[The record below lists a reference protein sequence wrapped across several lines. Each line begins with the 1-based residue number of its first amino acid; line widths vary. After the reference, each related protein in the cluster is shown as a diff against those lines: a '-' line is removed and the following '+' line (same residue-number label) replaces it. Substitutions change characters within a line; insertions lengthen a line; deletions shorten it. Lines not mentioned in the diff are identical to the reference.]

1 MNLSGAY
8 ERLDE
13 LLAQTGLV
21 ASDELRERLQGAMEL
36 IHGWFSVSSAA
47 WLRLVQVALMT
58 PDRLNHR
65 RPEVLALS
73 KVVQEKWKT
82 AATSD
87 GLALLQAVLFALW
100 GELGSPASAV
110 LLRTAISAETRPI
123 YQQRALEE
131 VWNRLG
137 DFGPPPSFPGRMSNP
152 TNESAFVAGL
162 DQILAHPGN
171 PNVLAAHGG
180 ILLRGLK
187 DAVVSLWHKVP
198 GGDPDQLT
206 LLWWGQARYST
217 TQRRSLRHFSPAE
230 RLTIAA
236 REVCDLS
243 QHLHFNPTAAY
254 LVEVLHALGDAWDET
269 RPLRAW
275 LDDLHATQKLIGP
288 LASNPSE
295 GGATALPSLTLLA
308 GTPVDDLGEKCQ
320 INLDTPYTRADW
332 ATWLLGELTLA
343 RVLAP

>member
-21 ASDELRERLQGAMEL
+21 ASDELRERLQGAMEPL
-36 IHGWFSVSSAA
+36 IEWLNESSMAH
-47 WLRLVQVALMT
+47 LRALQVLLLS
-58 PDRLNHR
+58 PDKPNHR

-73 KVVQEKWKT
+73 KVVQERWKT

-87 GLALLQAVLFALW
+87 GLGLLQLVLLASWTRAEYQPL
-100 GELGSPASAV
+100 PA
-110 LLRTAISAETRPI
+110 LLRTAVSAERRPAHH
-123 YQQRALEE
+123 QGMLDE
-131 VWNRLG
+131 VWDIVG
-137 DFGPPPSFPGRMSNP
+137 DYVPASPIPMGLSPAQEG
-152 TNESAFVAGL
+152 AVVAAL
-162 DQILAHPGN
+162 DAILAHPGN
-171 PNVLAAHGG
+171 ANVLAAHASAV
-180 ILLRGLK
+180 LRGFR
-187 DAVVSLWHKVP
+187 DAIAILWPYHSSAKP
-198 GGDPDQLT
+198 ECST

-217 TQRRSLRHFSPAE
+217 TQRRSLRHFTAAE

-236 REVCDLS
+236 LEVCALS
-243 QHLHFNPTAAY
+243 THLPFNPTAAY

-308 GTPVDDLGEKCQ
+308 GTPVEDLGDKCQ
-320 INLDTPYTRADW
+320 IDLDTPYTRADW